1 MEWIIRAWIAL
12 GIGILGVG
20 VGRRLP
26 GLRGTS
32 LAMGLALT
40 GALGLWLLAWRQP
53 PQEVVLRLERP
64 FSVFQTAWVFR
75 LTPSVWGQGLGVLL
89 AGFLVAWMWVAHP
102 GQGRG
107 WPRVLALG
115 MVVAATGAALAA
127 DLFTL
132 LMAWAMLDAMFLA
145 LLLIRRGQAVAD
157 RAVLAGLVNGAA
169 LLSLWAAAWQI
180 WRSGDSLFWS
190 RMEGIAPLPFLVLAA
205 LIRLDIYPFHVGRPP
220 ELADEV
226 DRAALLYILPTSM
239 GLMLWTHLVPLIRGW
254 PGMPWVAMALGLTA
268 LLGGLWAWAEPDP
281 RAGLVEA
288 AWGNAAWW
296 ALAGLAHPDVAPL
309 AAILWPICF
318 ALIFAGRPFDR
329 TSLWGIP
336 ALAAILTIAGLPI
349 MPGMRIAVAPF
360 QAWPLWAWPFL
371 TLPPALLVGALCR
384 GWLREAEEPLPSE
397 RIWRIAYGLGLALGM
412 VGLMALGGIF
422 GAWEDVPLVFR
433 LPLLASLGLGMVGL
447 WQAEKVHAAAR
458 GWARVRPFLSLDWMY
473 GGLTRLISRP
483 AGVLQ
488 QVLEFLSHPAVMW
501 LWVLVIAG
509 ILLLFWQ
516 GTPR

>member
-1 MEWIIRAWIAL
+1 MEWVILAWL
-12 GIGILGVG
+12 VLSVGILGVG
-20 VGRRLP
+20 AGRRLSD
-26 GLRGTS
+26 LRGTS
-32 LAMGLALT
+32 LAMGMALV
-40 GALGLWLLAWRQP
+40 GALGLWLAAWRQP

-75 LTPSVWGQGLGVLL
+75 LTSLAWGHGLGVLL
-89 AGFLVAWMWVAHP
+89 AGFLVAWMWVAYP

-107 WPRVLALG
+107 WPRALALG
-115 MVVAATGAALAA
+115 MVITATAAALAA

-145 LLLIRRGQAVAD
+145 LLLIRRGQAVVD
-157 RAVLAGLVNGAA
+157 RAVLAGLINGMA

-190 RMEGIAPLPFLVLAA
+190 RMAGTSALPFLLLAA

-226 DRAALLYILPTSM
+226 DRAALLYVLPTSV
-239 GLMLWTHLVPLIRGW
+239 GLMLWAHLVPMIYGW
-254 PGMPWVAMALGLTA
+254 PGMSGLAMALGLTA
-268 LLGGLWAWAEPDP
+268 MLGGLWAWAEPDP

-288 AWGNAAWW
+288 AWGSAAWW

-309 AAILWPICF
+309 AAILWPIGF

-329 TSLWGIP
+329 TSLWGLP
-336 ALAAILTIAGLPI
+336 ALVAILTITGLPVA
-349 MPGMRIAVAPF
+349 PGMRIATAPF

-371 TLPPALLVGALCR
+371 MLPQALLLGALLR
-384 GWLREAEEPLPSE
+384 GWLREPEEPLPSG
-397 RIWRIAYGLGLALGM
+397 RIWRSLYGLGLALGTAGM
-412 VGLMALGGIF
+412 VGLGAAF
-422 GAWEDVPLVFR
+422 GAWQDVPPAFR
-433 LPLLASLGLGMVGL
+433 LPLLMVLGLGLVL
-447 WQAEKVHAAAR
+447 QWQAEKVHAATR
-458 GWARVRPFLSLDWMY
+458 GWARARPFLSLDWMY

-483 AGVLQ
+483 AGALQ

-501 LWVLVIAG
+501 LWVLVVAG

-516 GTPR
+516 GATR

>member
-1 MEWIIRAWIAL
+1 MEWMILAWL
-12 GIGILGVG
+12 VLSGGILGVG
-20 VGRRLP
+20 IGRRLSNP
-26 GLRGTS
+26 RGTS
-32 LAMGLALT
+32 LAMGIALA
-40 GALGLWLLAWRQP
+40 GALGFWIAAWRQP

-64 FSVFQTAWVFR
+64 FSVFQTAWVFQ
-75 LTPSVWGQGLGVLL
+75 LTPWAWGQGVGILL
-89 AGFLVAWMWVAHP
+89 AGFLVAWMWVAYP

-107 WPRVLALG
+107 WPRALALG
-115 MVVAATGAALAA
+115 MVITATAAALAA

-145 LLLIRRGQAVAD
+145 LLLIRRGQAVVD
-157 RAVLAGLVNGAA
+157 RAVLAGLVNGMA
-169 LLSLWAAAWQI
+169 LLSLWVAAWQS

-190 RMEGIAPLPFLVLAA
+190 RMAGTTAVPMLLLAA

-226 DRAALLYILPTSM
+226 DRAALLYVLPTSI
-239 GLMLWTHLVPLIRGW
+239 GLMLWAHLVPMIHQSMAA
-254 PGMPWVAMALGLTA
+254 PGLAVVLGLTA

-288 AWGNAAWW
+288 AWGSAAWW

-329 TSLWGIP
+329 TSLWGLP

-349 MPGMRIAVAPF
+349 TPGTGIATAPLR
-360 QAWPLWAWPFL
+360 AWPLWAWPFL
-371 TLPPALLVGALCR
+371 LLPQALLLSALLR
-384 GWLREAEEPLPSE
+384 GWLREPEEPLPSE
-397 RIWRIAYGLGLALGM
+397 RIWRSLYGLGLALGVVGM
-412 VGLMALGGIF
+412 VGLGAVF
-422 GAWEDVPLVFR
+422 GAWQDIPSAFR
-433 LPLLASLGLGMVGL
+433 LPLLTALGLGLVL
-447 WQAEKVHAAAR
+447 QWQAGKAHAAAR
-458 GWARVRPFLSLDWMY
+458 GWARARPFLSLEWMY
-473 GGLTRLISRP
+473 GGLARLIARP
-483 AGVLQ
+483 AGALQ

-501 LWVLVIAG
+501 LWVLVVAG

-516 GTPR
+516 GAAR